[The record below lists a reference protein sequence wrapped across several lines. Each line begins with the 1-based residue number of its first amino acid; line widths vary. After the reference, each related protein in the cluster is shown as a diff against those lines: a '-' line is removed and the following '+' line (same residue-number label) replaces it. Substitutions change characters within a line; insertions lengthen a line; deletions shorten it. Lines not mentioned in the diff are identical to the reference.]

1 MVPVALVLAL
11 IAGLPHPSRAQRS
24 SELRR
29 DGRYWVQTESVSIPA
44 GSRLRVSAVGAVR
57 VRGAD
62 IREVRCRAV
71 KRLRA
76 IDETEAQ
83 ERLAP
88 AGVSLARQVG
98 GSVAVSLRRAACRR
112 CSFRADLEID
122 APAAT
127 RQIVLVTEGGEI
139 EVRGIEGAID
149 AETTGGSIALDA
161 IGGGA
166 RVLTAG
172 GDIKMGAVGGDV
184 RGETAGGSIS
194 LRRARG
200 GASLHTSGGSI
211 RVGRIDGVLQADTL
225 GGGIEVEEAG
235 AKVFVGTN
243 GGTIRIGRAIDTVNA
258 STAGGAIH
266 VAEAPRGVRVE
277 TAAGDIR
284 LERVSGAVFAA
295 SAAGNVRAFFAE
307 GSALRDSLLETT
319 GGSIVVYLP
328 ADLGVTI
335 EAGIDLANNPN
346 RIFSEFSTVAV
357 RRSGGDFEPG
367 TVTAAGKINGGG
379 PLLQIRN
386 IDGRIEIRRRR

>member
-1 MVPVALVLAL
+1 MVPIALILALV
-11 IAGLPHPSRAQRS
+11 AGFSHPSPAQRS
-24 SELRR
+24 SALRR
-29 DGRYWVQTESVSIPA
+29 DGRYWVQTESASIPA

-62 IREVRCRAV
+62 IGEIRCTAV

-76 IDETEAQ
+76 ADASEAR

-88 AGVSLARQVG
+88 AGVSLAWQGG
-98 GSVAVSLRRAACRR
+98 GSVVVSMRRAACRR
-112 CSFRADLEID
+112 CSFRTDLEID

-127 RQIVLVTEGGEI
+127 RQIVLVTEDGEI
-139 EVRGIEGAID
+139 EVRGIAGAID
-149 AETTGGSIALDA
+149 AETTGGSIALDS

-172 GDIKMGAVGGDV
+172 GNIEMGAVGGDV
-184 RGETAGGSIS
+184 HGETAGGGIS
-194 LRRARG
+194 LRRGRG

-211 RVGRIDGVLQADTL
+211 RVGRIDGVLRADTL

-243 GGTIRIGRAIDTVNA
+243 GGTIRIGRALGAVNA

-266 VAEAPRGVRVE
+266 VAEAPGGVHVD

-284 LERVSGAVFAA
+284 LERVGGEVFAA
-295 SAAGNVRAFFAE
+295 SAAGNVRAFFAD
-307 GSALRDSLLETT
+307 GAQLRDSLLETT
-319 GGSIVVYLP
+319 GGSIIVYLP
-328 ADLGVTI
+328 VDLGVTI
-335 EAGIDLANNPN
+335 EASVDLAKNLN

-357 RRSGGDFEPG
+357 RRSDGGFGPG
-367 TVTAAGKINGGG
+367 TVTADGEINGGG
-379 PLLQIRN
+379 PLLQMRN